1 MKHSPKSQAEDK
13 AKYHRKR
20 IIRIVIMIILYYV
33 VCSHQTVMS
42 GLKNRV

>member
-20 IIRIVIMIILYYV
+20 IIRVVIMIIL
-33 VCSHQTVMS
+33 CCMLTSHSDERT
-42 GLKNRV
+42 NR